1 MQWNITPDKRNAL
14 SGLKDMKNFTYI
26 LPSDRNQSEKLS
38 SGKYT
43 TVETVKISII
53 ARDLALRR
61 RMHRWSIGDFLG
73 Q

>member
-1 MQWNITPDKRNAL
+1 
-14 SGLKDMKNFTYI
+14 MKNFMYI

-53 ARDLALRR
+53 ARDLGVGSVNRKNTER
-61 RMHRWSIGDFLG
+61 F
-73 Q
+73 

>member
-1 MQWNITPDKRNAL
+1 
-14 SGLKDMKNFTYI
+14 MKNFTYI
-26 LPSDRNQSEKLS
+26 LPSDKNQSEKLI

-61 RMHRWSIGDFLG
+61 RQG
-73 Q
+73 

>member
-1 MQWNITPDKRNAL
+1 
-14 SGLKDMKNFTYI
+14 MKNFMYI

-53 ARDLALRR
+53 ARDLALGRR
-61 RMHRWSIGDFLG
+61 HGCIDGA
-73 Q
+73 